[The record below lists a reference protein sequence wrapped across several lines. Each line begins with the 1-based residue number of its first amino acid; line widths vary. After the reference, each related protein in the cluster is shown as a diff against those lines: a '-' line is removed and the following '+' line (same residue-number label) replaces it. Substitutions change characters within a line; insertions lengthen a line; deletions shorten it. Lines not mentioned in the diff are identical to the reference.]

1 MGEYKVN
8 FFASANYDNLSKEM
22 AQGGGE
28 HLASLGELMG
38 VPEESLPE
46 FFALAQSRYPSF
58 AASSDSSPAAMVEML
73 RSGMQ
78 VQR

>member
-8 FFASANYDNLSKEM
+8 VFASVNYHNLSQEM

-38 VPEESLPE
+38 VPQEKLPE
-46 FFALAQSRYPSF
+46 FFALAQSRYPTL
-58 AASSDSSPAAMVEML
+58 AASGDNSPAAMVELL

-78 VQR
+78 AQQ